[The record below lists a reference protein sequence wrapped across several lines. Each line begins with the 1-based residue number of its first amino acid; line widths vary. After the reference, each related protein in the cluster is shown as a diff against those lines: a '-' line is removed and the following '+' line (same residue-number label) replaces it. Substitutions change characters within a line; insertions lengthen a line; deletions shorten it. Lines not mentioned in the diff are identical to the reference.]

1 MSVRLPAEW
10 ERQSAVMLTW
20 PHPESDWGDMLE
32 PVYRTFARIGAAV
45 TAGQQ
50 LLSVCE
56 TPAHRQTVGAALA
69 AADADP
75 RRLTFAIAPSND
87 AWARD
92 HGPLVTLGDSGPVVN
107 DFGFNGWGGKF
118 ESADD
123 DRITRRLHQQGL
135 FGSAPRR
142 LPGMVLEGGAIETDG
157 LGTLL
162 ATRRS
167 VIDPARNPRMGQAAI
182 EARLAAHLGI
192 RRFLWLDQGGL
203 SGDDTDGHI
212 DTLVRFTDAKTL
224 VYQSVSADHP
234 DRAALDALAG
244 ALGRLRQ
251 ADGTPYR
258 LVRLPC
264 PGRHVDDD
272 GRPLP
277 ASYANFLVTNA
288 SVLMPSYASPGDG
301 EAAGVLARVFPGRPV
316 VPIDCRAI
324 IRHNGSLHCLTMQFP
339 EGLVLQPTAI
349 DEDR

>member
-20 PHPESDWGDMLE
+20 PHPGGDWGAMLQ
-32 PVYRTFARIGAAV
+32 PVYRTFAAIGAAV

-50 LLSVCE
+50 LLSVCA
-56 TPAHRQTVGAALA
+56 TPAHHQTVREALA

-75 RRLTFAIAPSND
+75 QRLRFAIAPSND

-92 HGPLVTLGDSGPVVN
+92 HGPLVTLGDSGPVIN

-118 ESADD
+118 EAADD
-123 DRITRRLHQQGL
+123 DRITRRLHHQGV
-135 FGSAPRR
+135 FGSAPRK

-167 VIDPARNPRMGQAAI
+167 VIDPARNPQMDQAAI
-182 EARLAAHLGI
+182 ETVLAEHLGI

-212 DTLVRFTDAKTL
+212 DTLVRFADAKTL
-224 VYQSVSADHP
+224 AYQSVSADHP
-234 DRAALDALAG
+234 DRAALDAMAEEL
-244 ALGRLRQ
+244 RDLRQ
-251 ADGTPYR
+251 ADGNPYR

-264 PGRHVDDD
+264 PGRQVDDD

-288 SVLMPSYASPGDG
+288 HVLMPSYGSPNDG
-301 EAAGVLARVFPGRPV
+301 EAASVLSRLFPGRPV
-316 VPIDCRAI
+316 VSIDCRAI
-324 IRHNGSLHCLTMQFP
+324 IRQNGSLHCLTMQFP
-339 EGLVLQPTAI
+339 EGLAPHPTPI
-349 DEDR
+349 DQDR